1 MNKIDVIKPVLAFVG
16 VFVFTCLIGAFVAW
30 DINPANWTEV
40 GRFMV
45 AVMGI
50 GLGGIS
56 ALFVSEI
63 QGCS

>member
-1 MNKIDVIKPVLAFVG
+1 MIKPVLAFVG
-16 VFVFTCLIGAFVAW
+16 VFVLTYLIGAFAVW

-50 GLGGIS
+50 GLGCLS
-56 ALFVSEI
+56 ALLVSEI
-63 QGCS
+63 QERL